1 MRLDQQVCRERMTAA
16 RVGYLAST
24 GSNLRPHVV
33 PVTFAVV
40 GDRIVTAVDQKP
52 KSTIA
57 LRRLQNIAE
66 NPLVAVLCDNYD
78 EDWRRLWWV
87 RADGAGRM
95 TDDQAA
101 REMALTA
108 LASKYPQYR
117 VDPPLGP
124 TLVVTIRSLTGWQYG
139 DQTDSEPPTA
149 RHQ

>member
-1 MRLDQQVCRERMTAA
+1 MTTA
-16 RVGYLAST
+16 RVGYLATT
-24 GSNLRPHVV
+24 GANLQPHVV

-66 NPLVAVLCDNYD
+66 NPLAAVLCDNYD

-87 RADGAGRM
+87 RADGAGR
-95 TDDQAA
+95 TTNDQAS

-108 LASKYPQYR
+108 LASKYRQYR
-117 VDPPLGP
+117 DDPPLGP
-124 TLVVTIRSLTGWQYG
+124 VLVVTIRSWTGWQYG
-139 DQTDSEPPTA
+139 DRTASAPTA
-149 RHQ
+149 PQ